1 MKDKLEIFVS
11 GKEGELDNERA
22 STVEL
27 IKDLGFSNKGTEVR
41 PSYEGTMEEK
51 YNEEVRHSDIYVGIF
66 GTTYSEPT
74 INEYRTAQ
82 ESGIPVLVF
91 IKNTRHETKLE
102 EFLNEIKNPRT
113 GIVASY
119 YNNVTDL
126 RFRVRDSISNC
137 VSRNFQKKR
146 ENTTYEQIASEFGR
160 NFNEKKGYTKVPL
173 ATGEI
178 LEFGI
183 PLSVSAGT
191 ESKVFAKVKG
201 NGKYMFLT
209 LAIID
214 PEKNQTW
221 FADNNTVNLIKNE
234 GQMELQN
241 REYSNSWKFV
251 IFGSSKPGTYIA
263 FLGLYED
270 TKDLPTLNRRL
281 VDYNMKQLEVS

>member
-1 MKDKLEIFVS
+1 MKEKLEIFVS

-41 PSYEGTMEEK
+41 SSYEGTMEEK

-74 INEYRTAQ
+74 VNEYRTAQ

-91 IKNTRHETKLE
+91 IKNTLNRDPKLG
-102 EFLNEIKNPRT
+102 EFLDEIKNPRT

-126 RFRVRDSISNC
+126 RIRVRDSISNC

-146 ENTTYEQIASEFGR
+146 ENRTYEQIASKFQQT
-160 NFNEKKGYTKVPL
+160 FSEKEGYTKVPL
-173 ATGEI
+173 ATGNI
-178 LEFGI
+178 LEFRI
-183 PLSVSAGT
+183 PVSVVAGT
-191 ESKVFAKVKG
+191 ENKVFAKVKG

-214 PEKNQTW
+214 TEKNQTW
-221 FADNNTVNLIKNE
+221 FADNNTVDLIKNE
-234 GQMELQN
+234 GQMELQS
-241 REYSNSWKFV
+241 REYSNS
-251 IFGSSKPGTYIA
+251 ISKYG
-263 FLGLYED
+263 
-270 TKDLPTLNRRL
+270 
-281 VDYNMKQLEVS
+281 